1 MLRLILSAS
10 LTCLALTTSVIA
22 SDERPNIVLILADDL
37 GYSDIASYGSE
48 IETPHIDAL
57 ADAGV
62 RFTNYHTAAS
72 CAPTRSMLLTGVDSH
87 RNGVPNIPEMLP
99 QDQLAQD
106 NYKGVL
112 NRNVATVASILQ
124 SSGYHTYMTG
134 KWHLGKEP
142 DNLPYFRGFERTFAM
157 GDSGADNWEK
167 KPYIPIYKDAFWT
180 ADGKE
185 TDLPEDFYSSEFL
198 IDTMIEF
205 IDRNKGDDQ
214 PFFAYV
220 PFQAVHIPVQAPQEF
235 IDKYMGTYGRGWQV
249 LREQR
254 QQRIKELGIVA
265 KDTEM
270 VSMSTTGDWDS
281 QDAETKKYQSKR
293 MAVYAGMVDAMDHH
307 IGRLIAYLKKTG
319 QYDNTIFIFTSDNGS
334 EPSGVDRVPSAINN
348 AIMRRSQGYTAEYE
362 TLGLKGSMNSL
373 GPSFAS
379 ASASP
384 LSFYKF
390 YAGEGGMRVPLII
403 SGKGISRDVDWQRSF
418 SYVTDITPTIL
429 DLTGVS
435 QPGQFFGGRHIE
447 QMIGKSLVPLL
458 NKATDNVYGASD
470 TVGYE
475 LGGNKVL
482 FQGNYKLVYNIG
494 PVGDN
499 QWYLYDIAK
508 DPGET
513 KDLAARE
520 TKRFQAMLNA
530 YQRYAKDNNV
540 LPIPEGYNQYRQ
552 IILNGLR
559 TIAKDNILLFLLT
572 IAVLVPFM
580 LYARSHGRRRQ

>member
-1 MLRLILSAS
+1 MLRSILAVSFAYLAS
-10 LTCLALTTSVIA
+10 TTPVIA
-22 SDERPNIVLILADDL
+22 NNERPNIVLILADDL
-37 GYSDIASYGSE
+37 GYSDLASYGSE

-99 QDQLAQD
+99 QDQLEHD

-134 KWHLGKEP
+134 KWHLGKEQ
-142 DNLPYFRGFERTFAM
+142 DNLPYVRGFERTFAM

-180 ADGKE
+180 SDGKQ

-198 IDTMIEF
+198 IDKMIEF
-205 IDRNKGDDQ
+205 IDRNKGDAQ

-235 IDKYMGTYGRGWQV
+235 IDKYMNTYREGWQI

-254 QQRIKELGIVA
+254 QRRIKDLGIVSQ
-265 KDTEM
+265 DTEM

-281 QDAETKKYQSKR
+281 QDEETKKYQSKR

-307 IGRLIAYLKKTG
+307 IGRLIAYLKETG

-334 EPSGVDRVPSAINN
+334 EPSGADRVPSAISN
-348 AIMRRSQGYTAEYE
+348 AIMKRSQGYTGEYE
-362 TLGLKGSMNSL
+362 TLGLKGSMNSM

-403 SGKGISRDVDWQRSF
+403 SGKGISRDAAWQRSF

-429 DLTGVS
+429 DLTSVS
-435 QPGQFFGGRHIE
+435 HPGQFFGGRHIE

-458 NKATDNVYGASD
+458 NKMTDRVYGANE

-499 QWYLYDIAK
+499 QWHLYDIDK

-513 KDLAARE
+513 KDLAPSDS
-520 TKRFQAMLNA
+520 KRFQSMLNA
-530 YQRYAKDNNV
+530 YQRYAEANNV
-540 LPIPEGYNQYRQ
+540 IPVPEGYNQYQ
-552 IILNGLR
+552 QLALNGLR
-559 TIAKDNILLFLLT
+559 TIARENILLFLLT

-580 LYARSHGRRRQ
+580 LYARSHGKRRQ